1 MYLHNG
7 FRDSYHFSLGLAN
20 LGLGP
25 RIYTDEVNGHPCHP
39 CNPRHKTG
47 HRVRIRI
54 VEGIEGARDATGV
67 VVVIDVLRA
76 FTTAAYTFVAGIAEI
91 ELVTTVEEAF
101 ASSGFRMG
109 EVGGR
114 LIPGFDHNNSPSQ
127 LIGRQLAGRA
137 ILRTGS
143 GTRCVVAAEKADEIW
158 LGSLVVA
165 SATARALA
173 GRPEVT
179 LVASG
184 RPNEGE
190 EDLACAEWIKSLLQ
204 GTHISRES
212 VISAVKNSRAAQRHG
227 SNDGDLPLEDV
238 NCAANIDAFNFA
250 MNTEKRG
257 GRVIARQFF
266 GIP

>member
-1 MYLHNG
+1 MN
-7 FRDSYHFSLGLAN
+7 
-20 LGLGP
+20 
-25 RIYTDEVNGHPCHP
+25 
-39 CNPRHKTG
+39 
-47 HRVRIRI
+47 RIRI
-54 VEGIEGARDATGV
+54 VEGVEGAREAAGV

-76 FTTAAYTFVAGIAEI
+76 FTTAAYAFAAGIAEI

-101 ASSGFRMG
+101 ASHGFRMG

-143 GTRCVVAAEKADEIW
+143 GTRCVVAAGKADEVW

-173 GRPEVT
+173 GRDEVT

-184 RPNEGE
+184 RPHEGE
-190 EDLACAEWIKSLLQ
+190 EDLACAELIKGLLQ
-204 GTHISRES
+204 GTHVSEET
-212 VISAVKNSRAAQRHG
+212 VISAVRNSRAALKHG
-227 SNDGDLPLEDV
+227 SNDADLPLEDV
-238 NCAANIDAFNFA
+238 NCAANIDAFQFA
-250 MNTEKRG
+250 MKTGRVN
-257 GRVIARQFF
+257 GRVIARQFSARSAR
-266 GIP
+266 